1 MMLRSMITLT
11 LLVGASAFAQDGG
24 QMRPRHPGPGGPGP
38 AGDFS
43 FIRAEFGFAGRVV
56 KGAPYAA
63 QAVTQFTQTLADG
76 NHIQRTTTASV
87 ARDSEGRTRTEQ
99 SMAAIG
105 SLTGSDNTSKAIFIH
120 DPVAA
125 VSYALDPASHSAR
138 RTAMPTPRVRQAP
151 AGTEAVRSSRYHDM
165 AALKSE
171 DLGTQIVNGTTA
183 QGKRMTHTIPAGQ
196 AGNEKAIDIV
206 TETWYSQ
213 ELQTVVMSKTTDPRT
228 GESLFK
234 LNNVSRAEPDPAL
247 FQVPADYAVTEGRQN
262 PMGAPQMRGRPKQ

>member
-1 MMLRSMITLT
+1 LT
-11 LLVGASAFAQDGG
+11 LLVGAGAFAQDGG

-38 AGDFS
+38 GGDFS
-43 FIRAEFGFAGRVV
+43 FVRGEFGFAGRVV
-56 KGAPYAA
+56 KGAPYTG
-63 QAVTQFTQTLADG
+63 QAVTTFTQTLADG

-125 VSYALDPASHSAR
+125 VSYALDPNSHTAR
-138 RTAMPTPRVRQAP
+138 RMAMPTPRTRQAP
-151 AGTEAVRSSRYHDM
+151 AGAEAAR
-165 AALKSE
+165 AARHQDRVPLKSE

-183 QGKRMTHTIPAGQ
+183 QGKRITHSIPAGQ

-206 TETWYSQ
+206 TETWFSP

-228 GESLFK
+228 GESLYK
-234 LNNVSRAEPDPAL
+234 LNNVTRAEPDPAL

-262 PMGAPQMRGRPKQ
+262 PMGAPQMRGRQKQ